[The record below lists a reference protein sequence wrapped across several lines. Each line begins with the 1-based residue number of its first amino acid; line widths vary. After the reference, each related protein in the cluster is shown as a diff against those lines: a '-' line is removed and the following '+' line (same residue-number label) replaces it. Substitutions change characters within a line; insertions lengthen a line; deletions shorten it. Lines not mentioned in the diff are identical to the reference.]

1 MISQHPRWDTDRFRQ
16 QGVRTP
22 LRGPGLEDQ
31 RHLSTSPGSW
41 WGVGGPGHLTGALA
55 AGPGESSVRNR
66 TPSISLCLVLKLLLW
81 GSTARDQHQTLG
93 FNKHMS
99 GLIEK
104 LDFHIY
110 SFRSR

>member
-1 MISQHPRWDTDRFRQ
+1 MVQDTSQEPWLLD
-16 QGVRTP
+16 QG
-22 LRGPGLEDQ
+22 D
-31 RHLSTSPGSW
+31 
-41 WGVGGPGHLTGALA
+41 
-55 AGPGESSVRNR
+55 SSVRNR

-81 GSTARDQHQTLG
+81 GSIARDQHQTLG

-110 SFRSR
+110 LFRSR